1 MTREEWRA
9 IDEARQ
15 LLNLAERATV
25 GEIKR
30 AYRKMCKLHHP
41 DTAGAESPAD
51 GAVIRELTRGYDLLM
66 RYCEQF
72 RIPLVPADGDHVD
85 PEDWWLDRFGQDPL
99 WGKEEGKPKTTGK
112 K

>member
-1 MTREEWRA
+1 MTREEWQA

-15 LLNLAERATV
+15 LLNLAERATM

-41 DTAGAESPAD
+41 DVAGPEAPAD

-72 RIPLVPADGDHVD
+72 RIPLVPAAGDHID

-99 WGKEEGKPKTTGK
+99 WGKQEGKPKSTGK